1 MDREDAWSM
10 SVQVEEGVGDAV
22 RTMPYMQI
30 SATSWTSFE
39 NSQQPQRVG
48 FLQPCSHSAGVGGEH
63 GERVLSFAG
72 DSFFA
77 RILLG
82 LLKIFSWF
90 SILNVWAWHGTS
102 QKDATKLRRWSATQ
116 LRTAVW
122 SPVRLGDEFLSL
134 GGKPMNSMER

>member
-90 SILNVWAWHGTS
+90 SIYLECLGLAWNLAEGCYKTEEVVCNPAADRSLVTS
-102 QKDATKLRRWSATQ
+102 EVRR
-116 LRTAVW
+116 RVFE
-122 SPVRLGDEFLSL
+122 LG
-134 GGKPMNSMER
+134 R

>member
-39 NSQQPQRVG
+39 NSQQPQGVG

-72 DSFFA
+72 DSFFCKDIA
-77 RILLG
+77 GFVKDFFLVFYLECLG
-82 LLKIFSWF
+82 L
-90 SILNVWAWHGTS
+90 AWNLAEGCYKTEEVVCNPAADRSLVTS
-102 QKDATKLRRWSATQ
+102 EVRR
-116 LRTAVW
+116 RVFE
-122 SPVRLGDEFLSL
+122 LG
-134 GGKPMNSMER
+134 R